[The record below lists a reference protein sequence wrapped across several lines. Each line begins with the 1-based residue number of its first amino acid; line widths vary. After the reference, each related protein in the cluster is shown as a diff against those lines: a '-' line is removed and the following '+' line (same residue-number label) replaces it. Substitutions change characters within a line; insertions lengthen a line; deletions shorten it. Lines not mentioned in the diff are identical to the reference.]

1 MYLDDQISGS
11 QFLSQSFSCARVQ
24 FATFSCARVQF
35 ACFARGRVLNIT
47 KKLDARDAQLTQ
59 VNAES
64 SFLIEIISMAKSL
77 LRRAVYG
84 AILLLTMSVTEG
96 GVEAQSLHEAH
107 ERANVPCAACHMP
120 EPSDIAPQEK
130 SCVVCHGTML
140 EPREG
145 EQQVWPDPHRSPHL
159 GEGEV
164 STCRD
169 CHKIHG
175 KSEVTCVMCH
185 RSFQFEVK

>member
-1 MYLDDQISGS
+1 MYLDEQSSGL
-11 QFLSQSFSCARVQ
+11 QFVSQSFSCARVQ
-24 FATFSCARVQF
+24 FALSGC
-35 ACFARGRVLNIT
+35 GRVPNIT
-47 KKLDARDAQLTQ
+47 KMLESLGAQLTQ

-64 SFLIEIISMAKSL
+64 SVFIKIISMDKSL
-77 LRRAVYG
+77 LLRAVYG
-84 AILLLTMSVTEG
+84 VILLFSVSMIEG
-96 GVEAQSLHEAH
+96 RVAAQSLHEAH

-164 STCRD
+164 PTCRD